1 MEEIWSNR
9 PYVALALSSLLSTC
23 VVFWSHRRRDIGYTA
38 VIFLPERMYI
48 ILDSSAC
55 TSYPYLKRH
64 KCLWR
69 FGKAT
74 GLRWLSSFLLSQSF
88 FSSQNWSKSGI
99 TKKPAVFLYLYLFII
114 SLLAIP
120 VCTVNSLMPGVN
132 IFCRTVFCVLC
143 KKHAE
148 KNLKFRVRLTLMHV
162 HLYKTC
168 MYAYNMFAF
177 LLISLPLL
185 V

>member
-1 MEEIWSNR
+1 VSRAIAGRAPTHQSFALTFKEPRNWFQGINSASLCNLVHGGSVRLPYSFSFHSPIDCLKTPAQVSESISLARFCTLYQVAPLSGKSREEIWSNR

-55 TSYPYLKRH
+55 TSYPSLKRH

-74 GLRWLSSFLLSQSF
+74 GLRWLSSFLLSQ
-88 FSSQNWSKSGI
+88 
-99 TKKPAVFLYLYLFII
+99 
-114 SLLAIP
+114 
-120 VCTVNSLMPGVN
+120 
-132 IFCRTVFCVLC
+132 
-143 KKHAE
+143 
-148 KNLKFRVRLTLMHV
+148 
-162 HLYKTC
+162 
-168 MYAYNMFAF
+168 
-177 LLISLPLL
+177 
-185 V
+185 